1 MDERTARALAD
12 RLLARHERLSVQAGD
27 YLAARFVGLGSWNK
41 DDVDRLEKAAARLVA
56 YQQTSIDLAA
66 AYLSQLSGVP
76 IESEAN
82 DVAPGWR
89 NPFITYWLHLKNGD
103 PPNIAL
109 EFAEN
114 RARAAGYDAV
124 RASSDSFYQ
133 KRREVTGYRR
143 TTTAGSCDWCNSQAG
158 SYSKSDTRVFARHD
172 RCDCN
177 ITPIY
182 RTLDPLK

>member
-1 MDERTARALAD
+1 MDERIARALAA
-12 RLLARHERLSVQAGD
+12 RLLARHEQLSVKAGE
-27 YLAARFVGLGSWNK
+27 YLAARFLALGSWNK
-41 DDVDRLEKAAARLVA
+41 DDVDRLEAAAVRMVA
-56 YQQTSIDLAA
+56 YQQASIDLAA

-76 IESEAN
+76 IESEPT
-82 DVAPGWR
+82 DVVPGWR

-103 PPNIAL
+103 PEGVAL
-109 EFAEN
+109 EFAAS

-133 KRREVTGYRR
+133 KRGEVTGYRR